1 MRRRQHAA
9 VAGAPSGASAFG
21 RTVSGAV
28 ILGACLA
35 GVAGPVAAQ
44 DSPVATQM
52 QVQGLEQRL
61 QRVERVLDSRAM
73 TELLSGVDAATRE
86 LRELRGEV
94 EVLRYE
100 LDRLNE
106 RQRDQF
112 RHLDERVNAFE
123 AGAQAVTPETGERVA
138 DFDLPGADEQAAYQE
153 AFDEL
158 MDGRYGSAI
167 GRFERFIENH
177 PGSDYLPNAWYWL
190 AEARYARGEYADA
203 LADFTRLREEFPG
216 SDKSGDALL
225 KIGYSHYELGNHD
238 EARAALEAV
247 RAEHSGT
254 TLERLAE
261 ERLRRLDSP

>member
-1 MRRRQHAA
+1 MRRRQLEA

-21 RTVSGAV
+21 RTVFGTVLVAV
-28 ILGACLA
+28 GLT

-52 QVQGLEQRL
+52 QVQELEQRL

-94 EVLRYE
+94 DVLRYE
-100 LDRLNE
+100 LERLNE

-112 RHLDERVNAFE
+112 RHLDERVAAIE
-123 AGAQAVTPETGERVA
+123 AGGPPGAAQAGERVVPM
-138 DFDLPGADEQAAYQE
+138 DLPASGEQDAYQE

-158 MDGRYGSAI
+158 MEGRYGPAI
-167 GRFERFIENH
+167 QRFEAFIDGH
-177 PGSDYLPNAWYWL
+177 PDSAFLPNAWYWL
-190 AEARYARGEYADA
+190 GEARYASGDYADA
-203 LADFTRLREEFPG
+203 LADFTRLREEFPD

-225 KIGYSHYELGNHD
+225 KIGFSHYELGNVD
-238 EARAALEAV
+238 EARAALETV
-247 RAEHSGT
+247 RSDYSGT
-254 TLERLAE
+254 ALERLAE
-261 ERLRRLDSP
+261 ERLARIDAQ